1 MFLNC
6 IFPIFLGDG
15 PGNIAVKESKYSFP
29 LFRIQREKRVVIFVV
44 VFDLGLKYPRIAQM
58 VIFTLLLMEIILIF

>member
-29 LFRIQREKRVVIFVV
+29 LFRIQREKRVVIVVV
-44 VFDLGLKYPRIAQM
+44 VFDYWLKISKNSPNGYFYLAAHENNISK
-58 VIFTLLLMEIILIF
+58 

>member
-6 IFPIFLGDG
+6 IFPIFFWDG